1 MPFSMFS
8 IRDDD
13 LVLRLQERLEH
24 VEDRVLASAGDED
37 LLAGVRETIVP
48 LQLGRHGIFQFV
60 DPAGGGVLGEALA
73 DGLDGR
79 LFDVL
84 GR

>member
-1 MPFSMFS
+1 MT
-8 IRDDD
+8 
-13 LVLRLQERLEH
+13 
-24 VEDRVLASAGDED
+24 RVISLGDED